1 MLRILFLGDVFGE
14 PGRRAVADL
23 LPELK
28 QRMAADFVIINEVV
42 NITHED
48 IFSEDGIIHII
59 DHLITL

>member
-1 MLRILFLGDVFGE
+1 MLFRSATVISQSKLQVKSQAGQ
-14 PGRRAVADL
+14 L
-23 LPELK
+23 LNLTIT
-28 QRMAADFVIINEVV
+28 DFVIINEVV